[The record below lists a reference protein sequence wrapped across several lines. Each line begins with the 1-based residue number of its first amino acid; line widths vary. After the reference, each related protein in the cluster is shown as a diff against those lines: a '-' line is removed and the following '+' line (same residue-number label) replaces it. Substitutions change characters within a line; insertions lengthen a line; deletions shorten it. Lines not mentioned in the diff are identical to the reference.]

1 MLNIKEAQS
10 TNVVEISGIL
20 SQLEVEQKQTADGK
34 NYVSAKATIKVDQE
48 IGGKMVENEIPVKFY
63 SMEMKSDGSAV
74 SKIYTSI
81 CEMPQKFTSLA
92 SLGEDEKE
100 KASRVVITS
109 GNIRESI
116 WVDPSSGQVR
126 TGFEIGSN
134 FMNPARQSNDPFEQD
149 ARFELSGVV
158 MDMTRETDQNQ
169 EETGR
174 LKVKMAVVGYTGKD
188 GVTRV
193 DVIDLIAQS
202 ENAVNFI
209 ESNWEKGDT
218 VNVNGKISFNQST
231 KVWYEEQGFGEP
243 IKRTK
248 TQTRKEL
255 IILGGSPSGLEEEY
269 SYDAND
275 IKAGLAARTA
285 RVEEQKT
292 KGATKGKAQ
301 TKKNTSFD
309 DVNPGF

>member
-1 MLNIKEAQS
+1 MLNIKETQS

-20 SQLEVEQKQTADGK
+20 SQLEVEQKKTVDGR
-34 NYVSAKATIKVDQE
+34 NYASAKATIKVDQE
-48 IGGKMVENEIPVKFY
+48 IGGKMVENEIPVKLF
-63 SMEMKSDGSAV
+63 SMELKSDGKV
-74 SKIYTSI
+74 SKIYTGI
-81 CEMPQKFTSLA
+81 LEMRDKFTSLA
-92 SLGEDEKE
+92 ALPDDEKD
-100 KASRVVITS
+100 KASKVVITS
-109 GNIRESI
+109 GQLKENIWI
-116 WVDPSSGQVR
+116 DPNSGQVR
-126 TGFEIGSN
+126 TGFEIDSN
-134 FMNPARQSNDPFEQD
+134 FMNTPRQGAEFESG
-149 ARFELSGVV
+149 ARFELSGVI
-158 MDMTRETDQNQ
+158 MDTTRETDANQ

-174 LKVKMAVVGYTGKD
+174 LKVKVAVVGWTGKD

-193 DVIDLIAQS
+193 DVIDLIAAS
-202 ENAVNFI
+202 DSAVNFI

-218 VNVNGKISFNQST
+218 VNINGAISFNQST

-275 IKAGLAARTA
+275 IKAGLAARAA
-285 RVEEQKT
+285 RVEEQKK
-292 KGATKGKAQ
+292 KGNKPKTQKRA
-301 TKKNTSFD
+301 SFD

>member
-20 SQLEVEQKQTADGK
+20 SQLEVEQKKTVDGR
-34 NYVSAKATIKVDQE
+34 NYASAKATIKVDQE
-48 IGGKMVENEIPVKFY
+48 IGGKMVENEIPVKFF
-63 SMEMKSDGSAV
+63 SMELKSDGKEV
-74 SKIYTSI
+74 SKIYKGI
-81 CEMPQKFTSLA
+81 LEMRDKFTSLA
-92 SLGEDEKE
+92 ALPDDEKD
-100 KASRVVITS
+100 KASKVVITS
-109 GNIRESI
+109 GQLKENI
-116 WVDPSSGQVR
+116 WVDPSNGQVR
-126 TGFEIGSN
+126 TGFEIDSN
-134 FMNPARQSNDPFEQD
+134 FMNAPRQGAEFEPG
-149 ARFELSGVV
+149 ARFELSGVI
-158 MDMTRETDQNQ
+158 MDTVRETDANQ

-174 LKVKMAVVGYTGKD
+174 LKVKVAVVGWTGKD

-193 DVIDLIAQS
+193 DVIDLIAAS
-202 ENAVNFI
+202 DSAVNFI

-218 VNVNGKISFNQST
+218 VNINGKISFNQST

-275 IKAGLAARTA
+275 IKAGLAARAA
-285 RVEEQKT
+285 RVEEMKE
-292 KGATKGKAQ
+292 KGNKPKAQ
-301 TKKNTSFD
+301 KRASFD

>member
-10 TNVVEISGIL
+10 TNVVEISRIL
-20 SQLEVEQKQTADGK
+20 SQLEVEQKKTADGR
-34 NYVSAKATIKVDQE
+34 NYASAKATIKVDQE
-48 IGGKMVENEIPVKFY
+48 IGGKMVENEIPVKLF
-63 SMEMKSDGSAV
+63 SMELKSDGKV
-74 SKIYTSI
+74 SKIYTGI
-81 CEMPQKFTSLA
+81 LEMRDKFTSLA
-92 SLGEDEKE
+92 ALPDDEKD
-100 KASRVVITS
+100 KASKVVITS
-109 GNIRESI
+109 GQLKENI
-116 WVDPSSGQVR
+116 WVDPNSGQVR
-126 TGFEIGSN
+126 TGFEIDSN
-134 FMNPARQSNDPFEQD
+134 FMNAPRQGAEFEPS
-149 ARFELSGVV
+149 ARFELSGVI
-158 MDMTRETDQNQ
+158 MDTQRETDANQ

-174 LKVKMAVVGYTGKD
+174 LKVKVAVVGWTGKD

-193 DVIDLIAQS
+193 DVIDLIAAS
-202 ENAVNFI
+202 DSAVNFI

-218 VNVNGKISFNQST
+218 VNINGAISFNQST

-275 IKAGLAARTA
+275 IKAGLAARAA
-285 RVEEQKT
+285 RVEEQKE
-292 KGATKGKAQ
+292 KGNKPKTQKKA
-301 TKKNTSFD
+301 SFD

>member
-10 TNVVEISGIL
+10 TNIVEISGIL
-20 SQLEVEQKQTADGK
+20 SQLEVEQKKTADGE
-34 NYVSAKATIKVDQE
+34 NYASAKATIKVDQE
-48 IGGKMVENEIPVKFY
+48 IGGKMVENEIPVKFF

-81 CEMPQKFTSLA
+81 LEMRDKYTSLA
-92 SLGEDEKE
+92 ALPDDEKN
-100 KASRVVITS
+100 KASKVVITS
-109 GNIRESI
+109 GYLKENI
-116 WVDPSSGQVR
+116 WVDPSDGQVR
-126 TGFEIGSN
+126 TGFEIDSN
-134 FMNPARQSNDPFEQD
+134 FMNAPRQGAEFEPG
-149 ARFELSGVV
+149 ARFELSGVI
-158 MDMTRETDQNQ
+158 MDTTRETDANQ

-174 LKVKMAVVGYTGKD
+174 LKVKVAVVGWTGKD

-193 DVIDLIAQS
+193 DVIDLIAAS
-202 ENAVNFI
+202 DSAVNFI

-218 VNVNGKISFNQST
+218 ININGKISFNQST

-275 IKAGLAARTA
+275 IKAGLAARA
-285 RVEEQKT
+285 AKVEEQKE
-292 KGATKGKAQ
+292 KGGKPKTQ
-301 TKKNTSFD
+301 KKASFD

>member
-20 SQLEVEQKQTADGK
+20 SQLEVEQKKTVDGR
-34 NYVSAKATIKVDQE
+34 NYASAKATIKVDQE
-48 IGGKMVENEIPVKFY
+48 IGGKMVENEIPVKLF
-63 SMEMKSDGSAV
+63 SMELKSDGKTV
-74 SKIYTSI
+74 SKIYTGI
-81 CEMPQKFTSLA
+81 LEMRDKFTSLA
-92 SLGEDEKE
+92 ALPDDEKD
-100 KASRVVITS
+100 KASKVVITS
-109 GNIRESI
+109 GQIKENI

-126 TGFEIGSN
+126 TGFEIDSN
-134 FMNPARQSNDPFEQD
+134 FMNAPRQGAEFEPG
-149 ARFELSGVV
+149 ARFELSGVI
-158 MDMTRETDQNQ
+158 MDTTRETDANQ

-174 LKVKMAVVGYTGKD
+174 LKVKVAVVGWTGKD

-193 DVIDLIAQS
+193 DVIDLIAAS
-202 ENAVNFI
+202 DSAVNFI

-218 VNVNGKISFNQST
+218 VNINGKISFNQST

-269 SYDAND
+269 SYEAND
-275 IKAGLAARTA
+275 IKAGLAARAA
-285 RVEEQKT
+285 RVEEMKE
-292 KGATKGKAQ
+292 KGNKPKAQ
-301 TKKNTSFD
+301 KRASFD

>member
-1 MLNIKEAQS
+1 MLNIKEVQS

-20 SQLEVEQKQTADGK
+20 SQLEVEQKKTADGR
-34 NYVSAKATIKVDQE
+34 NYASAKATIKVDQE
-48 IGGKMVENEIPVKFY
+48 IGGKMVENEIPVKLF
-63 SMEMKSDGSAV
+63 SMELKSDGKV
-74 SKIYTSI
+74 SKIYTGI
-81 CEMPQKFTSLA
+81 LEMRDKFTSLA
-92 SLGEDEKE
+92 ALPDDEKN
-100 KASRVVITS
+100 KASKVVITS
-109 GNIRESI
+109 GQLKENI
-116 WVDPSSGQVR
+116 WVDPNSGQVR
-126 TGFEIGSN
+126 TGFEIDSN
-134 FMNPARQSNDPFEQD
+134 FMNAPRQGAEFEPS
-149 ARFELSGVV
+149 ARFELSGVI
-158 MDMTRETDQNQ
+158 MDTQRETDANQ

-174 LKVKMAVVGYTGKD
+174 LKVKVAVVGWTGKD

-193 DVIDLIAQS
+193 DVIDLIAAS
-202 ENAVNFI
+202 DSAVNFI

-218 VNVNGKISFNQST
+218 VNINGAISFNQST

-275 IKAGLAARTA
+275 IKAGLAARAA
-285 RVEEQKT
+285 RVEEQKE
-292 KGATKGKAQ
+292 KGNKPKTQKKA
-301 TKKNTSFD
+301 SFD

>member
-1 MLNIKEAQS
+1 MLNIKETQS

-20 SQLEVEQKQTADGK
+20 SQLEVEQKKTVDGR
-34 NYVSAKATIKVDQE
+34 NYASAKATIKVDQE
-48 IGGKMVENEIPVKFY
+48 IGGKMVENEIPVKLF
-63 SMEMKSDGSAV
+63 SMELKSDGKV
-74 SKIYTSI
+74 SKIYTGI
-81 CEMPQKFTSLA
+81 LEMRDKFTSLA
-92 SLGEDEKE
+92 ALPDDEKD
-100 KASRVVITS
+100 KASKVVITS
-109 GNIRESI
+109 GQLKENI
-116 WVDPSSGQVR
+116 WVDPNSGQVR
-126 TGFEIGSN
+126 TGFEIDSN
-134 FMNPARQSNDPFEQD
+134 FMNTPRQGAEFEPG
-149 ARFELSGVV
+149 ARFELSGVI
-158 MDMTRETDQNQ
+158 MDTTRETDANQ

-174 LKVKMAVVGYTGKD
+174 LKVKVAVVGWTGKD

-193 DVIDLIAQS
+193 DVIDLIAAS
-202 ENAVNFI
+202 DSAVNFI

-218 VNVNGKISFNQST
+218 VNINGAISFNQST

-275 IKAGLAARTA
+275 IKAGLAARAA
-285 RVEEQKT
+285 RVEEQKK
-292 KGATKGKAQ
+292 KGNKPKTQKRA
-301 TKKNTSFD
+301 SFD

>member
-20 SQLEVEQKQTADGK
+20 SQIEVEAKQTADGK
-34 NYVSAKATIKVDQE
+34 NYASAKLTVKVDQE
-48 IGGKMVENEIPVKFY
+48 IGGKMVENEIPVKMF
-63 SMEMKSDGSAV
+63 SMEYKSGTQEV
-74 SKIYTSI
+74 SKIYTGI
-81 CEMPQKFTSLA
+81 LKLKELVSLA
-92 SLGEDEKE
+92 SLPDDEKD
-100 KASRVVITS
+100 KASKIIINK
-109 GNIRESI
+109 GNIKENI

-126 TGFEIGSN
+126 TSFEIDTN
-134 FMNPARQSNDPFEQD
+134 FVNTPRGNTEFEPG
-149 ARFELSGVV
+149 AKFELSGVV
-158 MDMTRETDQNQ
+158 MDMTRETDANQ

-174 LKVKMAVVGYTGKD
+174 LKVKLAVVGWTNKKT

-193 DVIDLIAQS
+193 DVIDLIAAS

-218 VNVNGKISFNQST
+218 VNLNGAISFNQST

-248 TQTRKEL
+248 TMTRKEL

-275 IKAGLAARTA
+275 IKAGLADRAA
-285 RVEEQKT
+285 RVEEQKE
-292 KGATKGKAQ
+292 KGGKPKTQ
-301 TKKNTSFD
+301 KKTTSFD

>member
-1 MLNIKEAQS
+1 MLNIKETQS

-20 SQLEVEQKQTADGK
+20 SQLEVEQKKTADGR
-34 NYVSAKATIKVDQE
+34 NYASAKATIKVDQE
-48 IGGKMVENEIPVKFY
+48 IGGKMVENEIPVKLF
-63 SMEMKSDGSAV
+63 SMELKSDGKV
-74 SKIYTSI
+74 SKIYTGI
-81 CEMPQKFTSLA
+81 LEMRDKFTSLA
-92 SLGEDEKE
+92 ALPDDEKD
-100 KASRVVITS
+100 KASKVVITS
-109 GNIRESI
+109 GQLKENI
-116 WVDPSSGQVR
+116 WVDPNSGQVR
-126 TGFEIGSN
+126 TGFEIDSN
-134 FMNPARQSNDPFEQD
+134 FMNAPRQGAEFEPS
-149 ARFELSGVV
+149 ARFELSGVI
-158 MDMTRETDQNQ
+158 MDTTRETDANQ

-174 LKVKMAVVGYTGKD
+174 LKVKVAVVGWTGRD

-193 DVIDLIAQS
+193 DVIDLIAAS
-202 ENAVNFI
+202 DSAVNFI

-218 VNVNGKISFNQST
+218 VNINGAISFNQST

-275 IKAGLAARTA
+275 IKAGLAARAA
-285 RVEEQKT
+285 RVEEQKE
-292 KGATKGKAQ
+292 KGNKPKTQKRA
-301 TKKNTSFD
+301 SFD

>member
-20 SQLEVEQKQTADGK
+20 SQLEVEQKKTVDGR
-34 NYVSAKATIKVDQE
+34 NYASAKATIKVDQE
-48 IGGKMVENEIPVKFY
+48 IGGKMVENEIPVKLF
-63 SMEMKSDGSAV
+63 SMELKSDGKTV
-74 SKIYTSI
+74 SKIYTGI
-81 CEMPQKFTSLA
+81 LEMRDKFTSLA
-92 SLGEDEKE
+92 ALPDDEKD
-100 KASRVVITS
+100 KASKVVITS
-109 GNIRESI
+109 GQIKENI

-126 TGFEIGSN
+126 TGFEIDSN
-134 FMNPARQSNDPFEQD
+134 FMNAPRQGAEFEPG
-149 ARFELSGVV
+149 ARFELSGVI
-158 MDMTRETDQNQ
+158 MDTTRETDANQ

-174 LKVKMAVVGYTGKD
+174 LKVKVAVVGWTGKD

-193 DVIDLIAQS
+193 DVIDLIAAS
-202 ENAVNFI
+202 DSAVNFI

-218 VNVNGKISFNQST
+218 VNINGKISFNQST

-269 SYDAND
+269 SYEAND
-275 IKAGLAARTA
+275 IKAGLAARAA
-285 RVEEQKT
+285 RVEEMKE
-292 KGATKGKAQ
+292 KGNKSKAQ
-301 TKKNTSFD
+301 KRASFD

>member
-20 SQLEVEQKQTADGK
+20 SQLEVEQKKTVDGR
-34 NYVSAKATIKVDQE
+34 NYASAKATIKVDQE
-48 IGGKMVENEIPVKFY
+48 IGGKMVENQIPVKLF
-63 SMEMKSDGSAV
+63 SMELKSDGKV
-74 SKIYTSI
+74 SKIYTGI
-81 CEMPQKFTSLA
+81 LEMRDKFTSLA
-92 SLGEDEKE
+92 AFPDDEKD
-100 KASRVVITS
+100 KASKASKVVITS
-109 GNIRESI
+109 GQLKENI
-116 WVDPSSGQVR
+116 WVDPNSGQVR
-126 TGFEIGSN
+126 TGFEIDSN
-134 FMNPARQSNDPFEQD
+134 FMNAPRQGAEFESS
-149 ARFELSGVV
+149 ARFELSGVI
-158 MDMTRETDQNQ
+158 MDTQRETDANQ

-174 LKVKMAVVGYTGKD
+174 LKVKVAVVGWTGKD

-193 DVIDLIAQS
+193 DVIDLIAAS
-202 ENAVNFI
+202 DSAVNFI

-218 VNVNGKISFNQST
+218 VNINGAISFNQST

-243 IKRTK
+243 IKRSK

-275 IKAGLAARTA
+275 IKAGLAARAA
-285 RVEEQKT
+285 RVEEQKK
-292 KGATKGKAQ
+292 KGGKPKTQ
-301 TKKNTSFD
+301 KKASFD

>member
-20 SQLEVEQKQTADGK
+20 SQLEVEQKKTADGR
-34 NYVSAKATIKVDQE
+34 NYASAKATIKVDQE
-48 IGGKMVENEIPVKFY
+48 IGGKMVENEIPVKLF
-63 SMEMKSDGSAV
+63 SMELKSDGKV
-74 SKIYTSI
+74 SKIYKGI
-81 CEMPQKFTSLA
+81 LEMRDKFTSLA
-92 SLGEDEKE
+92 ALPDDEKD
-100 KASRVVITS
+100 KASKVVITS
-109 GNIRESI
+109 GQLKENI
-116 WVDPSSGQVR
+116 WVDPNSGQVR
-126 TGFEIGSN
+126 TGFEIDSN
-134 FMNPARQSNDPFEQD
+134 FMNAPRQGAEFEPS
-149 ARFELSGVV
+149 ARFELSGVI
-158 MDMTRETDQNQ
+158 MDTTRETDANQ

-174 LKVKMAVVGYTGKD
+174 LKVKVAVVGWTGKD

-193 DVIDLIAQS
+193 DVIDLIAAS
-202 ENAVNFI
+202 DSAVNFI

-218 VNVNGKISFNQST
+218 VNINGAISFNQST

-275 IKAGLAARTA
+275 IKAGLAARAA
-285 RVEEQKT
+285 RVEEQKE
-292 KGATKGKAQ
+292 KGNKPKTQKKA
-301 TKKNTSFD
+301 SFD

>member
-1 MLNIKEAQS
+1 MLNIKEVQS

-20 SQLEVEQKQTADGK
+20 SQLEVEQKKTADGR
-34 NYVSAKATIKVDQE
+34 NYASAKATIKVDQE
-48 IGGKMVENEIPVKFY
+48 IGGKMVENEIPVKLF
-63 SMEMKSDGSAV
+63 SMELKSDGKV
-74 SKIYTSI
+74 SKIYTGI
-81 CEMPQKFTSLA
+81 LEMRDKFTSLA
-92 SLGEDEKE
+92 ALPDDEKD
-100 KASRVVITS
+100 KASKVVITS
-109 GNIRESI
+109 GQLKENI
-116 WVDPSSGQVR
+116 WVDPNSGQVR
-126 TGFEIGSN
+126 TGFEIDSN
-134 FMNPARQSNDPFEQD
+134 FMNAPRQGAEFEPS
-149 ARFELSGVV
+149 ARFELSGVI
-158 MDMTRETDQNQ
+158 MDTTRETDANQ

-174 LKVKMAVVGYTGKD
+174 LKVKVAVVGWTGKD

-193 DVIDLIAQS
+193 DVIDLIAAS
-202 ENAVNFI
+202 DSAVNFI

-218 VNVNGKISFNQST
+218 VNINGAISFNQST

-275 IKAGLAARTA
+275 IKAGLAARAA
-285 RVEEQKT
+285 RVEEQKE
-292 KGATKGKAQ
+292 KGNKPKTQKRA
-301 TKKNTSFD
+301 SFD

>member
-1 MLNIKEAQS
+1 MLNIKETQS

-20 SQLEVEQKQTADGK
+20 SQLEVEQKKTADGR
-34 NYVSAKATIKVDQE
+34 NYASAKATIKVDQE
-48 IGGKMVENEIPVKFY
+48 IGGKMVENEIPVKLF
-63 SMEMKSDGSAV
+63 SMELKSDGKV
-74 SKIYTSI
+74 SKIYTGI
-81 CEMPQKFTSLA
+81 LEMRDKFTSLA
-92 SLGEDEKE
+92 ALPDDEKD
-100 KASRVVITS
+100 KASKVVITS
-109 GNIRESI
+109 GQLKENI
-116 WVDPSSGQVR
+116 WVDPNSGQVR
-126 TGFEIGSN
+126 TGFEIDSN
-134 FMNPARQSNDPFEQD
+134 FMNAPRQGAEFEPS
-149 ARFELSGVV
+149 ARFELSGVI
-158 MDMTRETDQNQ
+158 MDTQRETDANQ

-174 LKVKMAVVGYTGKD
+174 LKVKVAVVGWTGKD

-193 DVIDLIAQS
+193 DVIDLIAAS
-202 ENAVNFI
+202 DSAVNFI

-218 VNVNGKISFNQST
+218 VNINGAISFNQST

-275 IKAGLAARTA
+275 IKAGLAARAA
-285 RVEEQKT
+285 RVEEQKE
-292 KGATKGKAQ
+292 KGNKPKTQKRA
-301 TKKNTSFD
+301 SFD

>member
-1 MLNIKEAQS
+1 MLNIKETQS

-20 SQLEVEQKQTADGK
+20 SQLEVEQKKTADGR
-34 NYVSAKATIKVDQE
+34 NYASAKATIKVDQE
-48 IGGKMVENEIPVKFY
+48 IGGKMVENEIPVKLF
-63 SMEMKSDGSAV
+63 SMELKSDGKV
-74 SKIYTSI
+74 SKIYTGI
-81 CEMPQKFTSLA
+81 LEMRDKFTSLA
-92 SLGEDEKE
+92 ALPDDEKD
-100 KASRVVITS
+100 KASKVVIIS
-109 GNIRESI
+109 GQLKENI
-116 WVDPSSGQVR
+116 WVDPNSGQVR
-126 TGFEIGSN
+126 TGFEIDSN
-134 FMNPARQSNDPFEQD
+134 FMNAPRQGAEFEPS
-149 ARFELSGVV
+149 ARFELSGVI
-158 MDMTRETDQNQ
+158 MDTQRETDANQ

-174 LKVKMAVVGYTGKD
+174 LKVKVAVVGWTGKD

-193 DVIDLIAQS
+193 DVIDLIAAS
-202 ENAVNFI
+202 DSAVNFI

-218 VNVNGKISFNQST
+218 VNINGAISFNQST

-275 IKAGLAARTA
+275 IKAGLAARAA
-285 RVEEQKT
+285 RVEEQKE
-292 KGATKGKAQ
+292 KGNKPKTQKRA
-301 TKKNTSFD
+301 SFD

>member
-20 SQLEVEQKQTADGK
+20 SQLEVEQKKTADGR
-34 NYVSAKATIKVDQE
+34 NYASAKATIKVDQE
-48 IGGKMVENEIPVKFY
+48 IGGKMVENEIPVKLF
-63 SMEMKSDGSAV
+63 SMELKSDGKV
-74 SKIYTSI
+74 SKIYTGI
-81 CEMPQKFTSLA
+81 LEMRDKFTSLA
-92 SLGEDEKE
+92 ALPDDEKD
-100 KASRVVITS
+100 KASKVVITS
-109 GNIRESI
+109 GQLKENI
-116 WVDPSSGQVR
+116 WVDPNSGQVR
-126 TGFEIGSN
+126 TGFEIDSN
-134 FMNPARQSNDPFEQD
+134 FMNAPRQGAEFEPS
-149 ARFELSGVV
+149 ARFELSGVI
-158 MDMTRETDQNQ
+158 MDTQRETDANQ

-174 LKVKMAVVGYTGKD
+174 LKVKVAVVGWTGKN

-193 DVIDLIAQS
+193 DVIDLIAAS
-202 ENAVNFI
+202 DSAVNFI

-218 VNVNGKISFNQST
+218 VNINGAISFNQST

-275 IKAGLAARTA
+275 IKAGLAARAA
-285 RVEEQKT
+285 RVEEQKE
-292 KGATKGKAQ
+292 KGNKPKTQKKA
-301 TKKNTSFD
+301 SFD

>member
-20 SQLEVEQKQTADGK
+20 SQLEVEQKKTADGR
-34 NYVSAKATIKVDQE
+34 NYASAKATIKVDQE
-48 IGGKMVENEIPVKFY
+48 IGGKMVENEIPVKLF
-63 SMEMKSDGSAV
+63 SMELKSDGKTV
-74 SKIYTSI
+74 SKIYTGI
-81 CEMPQKFTSLA
+81 LEMRDKFTSLA
-92 SLGEDEKE
+92 ALPDDEKD
-100 KASRVVITS
+100 KASKVVITS
-109 GNIRESI
+109 GQIKENI

-126 TGFEIGSN
+126 TGFEIDSN
-134 FMNPARQSNDPFEQD
+134 FMNAPRQGAEFEPG
-149 ARFELSGVV
+149 ARFELSGVI
-158 MDMTRETDQNQ
+158 MDTTRETDANQ

-174 LKVKMAVVGYTGKD
+174 LKVKVAVVGWTGKD

-193 DVIDLIAQS
+193 DVIDLIAAS
-202 ENAVNFI
+202 DSAVNFI
-209 ESNWEKGDT
+209 ESNWENGDT
-218 VNVNGKISFNQST
+218 VNINGKISFNQST

-269 SYDAND
+269 SYEAND
-275 IKAGLAARTA
+275 IKAGLAARAA
-285 RVEEQKT
+285 RVEEMKE
-292 KGATKGKAQ
+292 KGNKPKAQ
-301 TKKNTSFD
+301 KRASFD

>member
-20 SQLEVEQKQTADGK
+20 SQLEVEQKKTADGK
-34 NYVSAKATIKVDQE
+34 NYASAKATIKVDQE
-48 IGGKMVENEIPVKFY
+48 IGGKMVENEIPVKFF

-81 CEMPQKFTSLA
+81 LEMRDKFTSLA
-92 SLGEDEKE
+92 ALPDDEKA
-100 KASRVVITS
+100 KASKVVITS
-109 GNIRESI
+109 GQLKESI
-116 WVDPSSGQVR
+116 WVDSSSGQVR
-126 TGFEIGSN
+126 TGFEIDSN
-134 FMNPARQSNDPFEQD
+134 FMNTPRQGAEFEPG
-149 ARFELSGVV
+149 ARFELSGVI
-158 MDMTRETDQNQ
+158 MDTTRETDANQ

-174 LKVKMAVVGYTGKD
+174 LKVKVAVVGWTGKD

-193 DVIDLIAQS
+193 DVIDLIAAS
-202 ENAVNFI
+202 DSAVNFI

-218 VNVNGKISFNQST
+218 VNINGKISFNQST

-255 IILGGSPSGLEEEY
+255 IIFGGSPSGLEEEY

-275 IKAGLAARTA
+275 IKASLAARAA
-285 RVEEQKT
+285 RVEEQKE
-292 KGATKGKAQ
+292 KGGKSKTQ
-301 TKKNTSFD
+301 KKASFD

>member
-20 SQLEVEQKQTADGK
+20 SQLEVEQKKTADGR
-34 NYVSAKATIKVDQE
+34 NYASAKATIKVDQE
-48 IGGKMVENEIPVKFY
+48 IGGKMVENEIPVKLF
-63 SMEMKSDGSAV
+63 SMELKSDGKV
-74 SKIYTSI
+74 SKIYTGI
-81 CEMPQKFTSLA
+81 LEMRDKFTSLA
-92 SLGEDEKE
+92 ALPDDEKD
-100 KASRVVITS
+100 KASKVVITS
-109 GNIRESI
+109 GQLKENI
-116 WVDPSSGQVR
+116 WVDPNSGQVR
-126 TGFEIGSN
+126 TGFEIDSN
-134 FMNPARQSNDPFEQD
+134 FMNAPRQGAEFESS
-149 ARFELSGVV
+149 ARFELSGVI
-158 MDMTRETDQNQ
+158 MDTVRETDANQ

-174 LKVKMAVVGYTGKD
+174 LKVKVAVVGWTGKD

-193 DVIDLIAQS
+193 DVIDLIAAS
-202 ENAVNFI
+202 DSAVNFI

-218 VNVNGKISFNQST
+218 VNINGAISFNQST

-275 IKAGLAARTA
+275 IKAGLAARAA
-285 RVEEQKT
+285 RVEEQKE
-292 KGATKGKAQ
+292 KGNKPKTQKRA
-301 TKKNTSFD
+301 SFD

>member
-20 SQLEVEQKQTADGK
+20 SQLEVEQKKTADGK
-34 NYVSAKATIKVDQE
+34 NYASAKAIIKVDQE
-48 IGGKMVENEIPVKFY
+48 IGGKMVENEIPVKFF

-81 CEMPQKFTSLA
+81 LEMRDKYTSLA
-92 SLGEDEKE
+92 ALPDDEKN
-100 KASRVVITS
+100 KASKVVITS
-109 GNIRESI
+109 GYLKENI
-116 WVDPSSGQVR
+116 WVDPSDGQVR
-126 TGFEIGSN
+126 TGFEIDSN
-134 FMNPARQSNDPFEQD
+134 FMNAPRQGAEFEPG
-149 ARFELSGVV
+149 ARFELSGVI
-158 MDMTRETDQNQ
+158 MDTTRETDANQ

-174 LKVKMAVVGYTGKD
+174 LKVKVAVVGWTGRD

-193 DVIDLIAQS
+193 DVIDLIAAS
-202 ENAVNFI
+202 DSAVNFI

-218 VNVNGKISFNQST
+218 ININGKISFNQST

-275 IKAGLAARTA
+275 IKAGLAARA
-285 RVEEQKT
+285 AKVEEQKK
-292 KGATKGKAQ
+292 KGGKPKTQ
-301 TKKNTSFD
+301 KKASFN

>member
-20 SQLEVEQKQTADGK
+20 SQLEVEQKKTADGR
-34 NYVSAKATIKVDQE
+34 NYASAKATIKVDQE
-48 IGGKMVENEIPVKFY
+48 IGGKMVENEIPVKLF
-63 SMEMKSDGSAV
+63 SMELKSDGKV
-74 SKIYTSI
+74 SKIYTGI
-81 CEMPQKFTSLA
+81 LEMRDKFTSLA
-92 SLGEDEKE
+92 ALPDDEKD
-100 KASRVVITS
+100 KASKVVITS
-109 GNIRESI
+109 GQLKENI
-116 WVDPSSGQVR
+116 WVDPNSGQVR
-126 TGFEIGSN
+126 TGFEIDSN
-134 FMNPARQSNDPFEQD
+134 FMNAPRQGAEFEPS
-149 ARFELSGVV
+149 ARFELSGVI
-158 MDMTRETDQNQ
+158 MDTQRETDANQ

-174 LKVKMAVVGYTGKD
+174 LKVKVAVVGWTGKD

-193 DVIDLIAQS
+193 DVIDLIAAS
-202 ENAVNFI
+202 DSAVNFI

-218 VNVNGKISFNQST
+218 VNINGAISFNQST

-275 IKAGLAARTA
+275 IKAGLAARAA
-285 RVEEQKT
+285 RVEKQKE
-292 KGATKGKAQ
+292 KGNKPKTQKKA
-301 TKKNTSFD
+301 SFD

>member
-20 SQLEVEQKQTADGK
+20 SQIEVEAKQTADGK
-34 NYVSAKATIKVDQE
+34 NYASAKLTVKVDQE
-48 IGGKMVENEIPVKFY
+48 IGGKMVENEIPVKMF
-63 SMEMKSDGSAV
+63 SMEYKSGTQEI
-74 SKIYTSI
+74 SKIYTGI
-81 CEMPQKFTSLA
+81 LKLKELVSLA
-92 SLGEDEKE
+92 SLPDDEKD
-100 KASRVVITS
+100 KASKIIINK
-109 GNIRESI
+109 GNIKENI

-126 TGFEIGSN
+126 TSFEIDTN
-134 FMNPARQSNDPFEQD
+134 FVNTPRGNTEFEPE
-149 ARFELSGVV
+149 AKFELSGVV
-158 MDMTRETDQNQ
+158 MDMTRETDANQ

-174 LKVKMAVVGYTGKD
+174 LKVKLAVVGWTNKKT

-193 DVIDLIAQS
+193 DVIDLIAAS

-218 VNVNGKISFNQST
+218 VNLNGAISFNQST

-248 TQTRKEL
+248 TMTRKEL

-275 IKAGLAARTA
+275 IKAGLADRAA
-285 RVEEQKT
+285 RVEEQKE
-292 KGATKGKAQ
+292 KGGKPKTQ
-301 TKKNTSFD
+301 KKTTSFD

>member
-1 MLNIKEAQS
+1 MLNIKEVQS

-20 SQLEVEQKQTADGK
+20 SQLEVEQKKTADGR
-34 NYVSAKATIKVDQE
+34 NYASAKATIKVDQE
-48 IGGKMVENEIPVKFY
+48 IGGKMVENEIPVKLF
-63 SMEMKSDGSAV
+63 SMELKSDGKV
-74 SKIYTSI
+74 SKIYTGI
-81 CEMPQKFTSLA
+81 LEMRDKFTSLA
-92 SLGEDEKE
+92 ALPDDEKD
-100 KASRVVITS
+100 KASKVVITS
-109 GNIRESI
+109 GQLKENI
-116 WVDPSSGQVR
+116 WVDPNSGQVR
-126 TGFEIGSN
+126 TGFEIDSN
-134 FMNPARQSNDPFEQD
+134 FMNAPRQGAEFEPS
-149 ARFELSGVV
+149 ARFELSGVI
-158 MDMTRETDQNQ
+158 MDTVRETDANQ

-174 LKVKMAVVGYTGKD
+174 LKVKVAVVGWTGKN

-193 DVIDLIAQS
+193 DVIDLIAAS
-202 ENAVNFI
+202 DSAVNFI

-218 VNVNGKISFNQST
+218 VNINGAISFNQST

-275 IKAGLAARTA
+275 IKAGLAARAA
-285 RVEEQKT
+285 RVEEQKE
-292 KGATKGKAQ
+292 KGNKPKTQKRA
-301 TKKNTSFD
+301 SFD

>member
-20 SQLEVEQKQTADGK
+20 SQLEVEQKKTADGR
-34 NYVSAKATIKVDQE
+34 NYASAKATIKVDQE
-48 IGGKMVENEIPVKFY
+48 IGGKMVENEIPIKLF
-63 SMEMKSDGSAV
+63 SMELKSDGKV
-74 SKIYTSI
+74 SKIYTGI
-81 CEMPQKFTSLA
+81 LEMRDKFTSLA
-92 SLGEDEKE
+92 ALPDDEKD
-100 KASRVVITS
+100 KASKVVITS
-109 GNIRESI
+109 GQLKENI
-116 WVDPSSGQVR
+116 WVDPNSGQVR
-126 TGFEIGSN
+126 TGFEIDSN
-134 FMNPARQSNDPFEQD
+134 FMNAPRQGAEFEPS
-149 ARFELSGVV
+149 ARFELSGVI
-158 MDMTRETDQNQ
+158 MDTTRETDANQ

-174 LKVKMAVVGYTGKD
+174 LKVKVAVVGWTGKD

-193 DVIDLIAQS
+193 DVIDLIAAS
-202 ENAVNFI
+202 DSAVNFI

-218 VNVNGKISFNQST
+218 VNINGAISFNQST

-275 IKAGLAARTA
+275 IKAGLAARAA
-285 RVEEQKT
+285 RVEEQKE
-292 KGATKGKAQ
+292 KGNKPKTQKRA
-301 TKKNTSFD
+301 SFD

>member
-1 MLNIKEAQS
+1 MLNIKETQS

-20 SQLEVEQKQTADGK
+20 SQLEVEQKKTADGR
-34 NYVSAKATIKVDQE
+34 NYASAKATIKVDQE
-48 IGGKMVENEIPVKFY
+48 IGGKMVENEIPVKLF
-63 SMEMKSDGSAV
+63 SMELKSDGKV
-74 SKIYTSI
+74 SKIYTGI
-81 CEMPQKFTSLA
+81 LEMRDKFTSLA
-92 SLGEDEKE
+92 ALPDDEKD
-100 KASRVVITS
+100 KASKVVITS
-109 GNIRESI
+109 GQLKENI
-116 WVDPSSGQVR
+116 WVDPNSGQVR
-126 TGFEIGSN
+126 TGFEIDSN
-134 FMNPARQSNDPFEQD
+134 FMNAPRQGAEFEPS
-149 ARFELSGVV
+149 ARFELSGVI
-158 MDMTRETDQNQ
+158 MDTQRETDANQ

-174 LKVKMAVVGYTGKD
+174 LKVKVAVVGWTGKD

-193 DVIDLIAQS
+193 DVIDLIAAS
-202 ENAVNFI
+202 DSAVNFI

-218 VNVNGKISFNQST
+218 VNINGAISFNQST

-275 IKAGLAARTA
+275 IKAGLVARAA
-285 RVEEQKT
+285 RVEEQKE
-292 KGATKGKAQ
+292 KGNKPKTQKKA
-301 TKKNTSFD
+301 SFD

>member
-20 SQLEVEQKQTADGK
+20 SQLEVEQKKTADGK
-34 NYVSAKATIKVDQE
+34 NYASAKATIKVDQE
-48 IGGKMVENEIPVKFY
+48 IGGKMVENEIPVKFF

-74 SKIYTSI
+74 SKIYTGI
-81 CEMPQKFTSLA
+81 LEMRDKFTSLA
-92 SLGEDEKE
+92 ALPDDEKD
-100 KASRVVITS
+100 KASKVTITS
-109 GNIRESI
+109 GQLKENI

-126 TGFEIGSN
+126 TGFEIDSN
-134 FMNPARQSNDPFEQD
+134 FMNAPRQGAEFEPS
-149 ARFELSGVV
+149 ARFELSGVI
-158 MDMTRETDQNQ
+158 MDTTRETDANQ

-174 LKVKMAVVGYTGKD
+174 LKVKVAVVGWTGKD

-193 DVIDLIAQS
+193 DVIDLIAAS
-202 ENAVNFI
+202 DSAVNFI

-218 VNVNGKISFNQST
+218 VNINGAISFNQST

-275 IKAGLAARTA
+275 IKAGLAARAA
-285 RVEEQKT
+285 RVEEQKE
-292 KGATKGKAQ
+292 KGGKPKTQ
-301 TKKNTSFD
+301 KKASFD

>member
-20 SQLEVEQKQTADGK
+20 SQLEVEQKKTADGR
-34 NYVSAKATIKVDQE
+34 NYASAKATIKVDQE
-48 IGGKMVENEIPVKFY
+48 IGGKMVENEIPVKLF
-63 SMEMKSDGSAV
+63 SMELKSDGKV
-74 SKIYTSI
+74 SKIYTGI
-81 CEMPQKFTSLA
+81 LEMRDKFTSLA
-92 SLGEDEKE
+92 ALPDDEKD
-100 KASRVVITS
+100 KASKVVITS
-109 GNIRESI
+109 GQLKENI
-116 WVDPSSGQVR
+116 WVDPNSGQVR
-126 TGFEIGSN
+126 TGFEIDSN
-134 FMNPARQSNDPFEQD
+134 FMNAPRQGAEFEPS
-149 ARFELSGVV
+149 ARFELSGVI
-158 MDMTRETDQNQ
+158 MDTTRETDANQ

-174 LKVKMAVVGYTGKD
+174 LKVKVAVVGWTGKD

-193 DVIDLIAQS
+193 DVIDLIAAS
-202 ENAVNFI
+202 DSAVNFI

-218 VNVNGKISFNQST
+218 VNINGAISFNQST

-275 IKAGLAARTA
+275 IKAGLAARAA
-285 RVEEQKT
+285 RVEEQKE
-292 KGATKGKAQ
+292 KGNKPKTQKRA
-301 TKKNTSFD
+301 SFD

>member
-20 SQLEVEQKQTADGK
+20 SQLEVEQKKTADGR
-34 NYVSAKATIKVDQE
+34 NYASAKATIKVDQE
-48 IGGKMVENEIPVKFY
+48 IGGKMVENEIPVKLF
-63 SMEMKSDGSAV
+63 SMELKSDGKV
-74 SKIYTSI
+74 SKIYTGI
-81 CEMPQKFTSLA
+81 LEMRDKFTSLA
-92 SLGEDEKE
+92 ALPDDEKD
-100 KASRVVITS
+100 KASKVVITS
-109 GNIRESI
+109 GQLKENI
-116 WVDPSSGQVR
+116 WVDPNSGQVR
-126 TGFEIGSN
+126 TGFEIDSN
-134 FMNPARQSNDPFEQD
+134 FMNAPRQGAEFEPS
-149 ARFELSGVV
+149 ARFELSGVI
-158 MDMTRETDQNQ
+158 MDTVRETDANQ

-174 LKVKMAVVGYTGKD
+174 LKVKVAVVGWTGKD

-193 DVIDLIAQS
+193 DVIDLIAAS
-202 ENAVNFI
+202 DSAVNFI

-218 VNVNGKISFNQST
+218 VNINGAISFNQST

-275 IKAGLAARTA
+275 IKAGLAARAA
-285 RVEEQKT
+285 RVEEQKE
-292 KGATKGKAQ
+292 KGNKPKTQKKA
-301 TKKNTSFD
+301 SFD

>member
-20 SQLEVEQKQTADGK
+20 SQLEVEQKKTADGR
-34 NYVSAKATIKVDQE
+34 NYASAKATIKVDQE
-48 IGGKMVENEIPVKFY
+48 IGGKMVENEIPVKLF
-63 SMEMKSDGSAV
+63 SMELKSDGKV
-74 SKIYTSI
+74 SKIYTGI
-81 CEMPQKFTSLA
+81 LEMRDKFTSLA
-92 SLGEDEKE
+92 ALPDDEKD
-100 KASRVVITS
+100 KASKVVITS
-109 GNIRESI
+109 GQLKENI
-116 WVDPSSGQVR
+116 WVDPNSGQVR
-126 TGFEIGSN
+126 TGFEIDSN
-134 FMNPARQSNDPFEQD
+134 FMNAPRQGAEFEPS
-149 ARFELSGVV
+149 ARFELSGVI
-158 MDMTRETDQNQ
+158 MDTQRETDANQ

-174 LKVKMAVVGYTGKD
+174 LKVKVAVVGWTGKD

-193 DVIDLIAQS
+193 DVIDLIAAS
-202 ENAVNFI
+202 DSAVNFI

-218 VNVNGKISFNQST
+218 VNINGAISFNQLT

-275 IKAGLAARTA
+275 IKAGLAARAA
-285 RVEEQKT
+285 RVEEQKE
-292 KGATKGKAQ
+292 KGNKPKTQKRA
-301 TKKNTSFD
+301 SFD

>member
-20 SQLEVEQKQTADGK
+20 SQLEVEQKKTADGR
-34 NYVSAKATIKVDQE
+34 NYASAKATIKVDQE
-48 IGGKMVENEIPVKFY
+48 IGGKMVENEIPVKLF
-63 SMEMKSDGSAV
+63 SMELKSDGKV
-74 SKIYTSI
+74 SKIYTGI
-81 CEMPQKFTSLA
+81 LEMRDKFTSLA
-92 SLGEDEKE
+92 ALPDDEKD
-100 KASRVVITS
+100 KASKVVITS
-109 GNIRESI
+109 GQLKENI
-116 WVDPSSGQVR
+116 WVDPNSGQVR
-126 TGFEIGSN
+126 TGFEIDSN
-134 FMNPARQSNDPFEQD
+134 FMNAPRQGAEFEPS
-149 ARFELSGVV
+149 ARFELSGVI
-158 MDMTRETDQNQ
+158 MDTVRETDANQ

-174 LKVKMAVVGYTGKD
+174 LKVKVAVVGWTGKD

-193 DVIDLIAQS
+193 DVIDLIAAS
-202 ENAVNFI
+202 DSAVNFI

-218 VNVNGKISFNQST
+218 VNINGAISFNQST

-275 IKAGLAARTA
+275 IKAGLAARAA
-285 RVEEQKT
+285 RVEEQKE
-292 KGATKGKAQ
+292 KGNKPKTQKR
-301 TKKNTSFD
+301 TSFD

>member
-20 SQLEVEQKQTADGK
+20 SQLEVEQKKTADGR
-34 NYVSAKATIKVDQE
+34 NYASAKATIKVDQE
-48 IGGKMVENEIPVKFY
+48 IGGKMVENEIPVKLF
-63 SMEMKSDGSAV
+63 SMELKSDGKV
-74 SKIYTSI
+74 SKIYTGI
-81 CEMPQKFTSLA
+81 LEMRDKFTSLA
-92 SLGEDEKE
+92 ALPDDEKD
-100 KASRVVITS
+100 KASKVVITS
-109 GNIRESI
+109 GQLKENI
-116 WVDPSSGQVR
+116 WVDPNSGQVR
-126 TGFEIGSN
+126 TGFEIDSN
-134 FMNPARQSNDPFEQD
+134 FMNAPRQGAEFEPS
-149 ARFELSGVV
+149 ARFELSGVI
-158 MDMTRETDQNQ
+158 MDTQRETDANQ

-174 LKVKMAVVGYTGKD
+174 LKVKVAVVGWTGKD

-193 DVIDLIAQS
+193 DVIDLIAAS
-202 ENAVNFI
+202 DSAVNFI

-218 VNVNGKISFNQST
+218 VNINGAISFNQST

-275 IKAGLAARTA
+275 IKAGLAARAA
-285 RVEEQKT
+285 RVEEQKE
-292 KGATKGKAQ
+292 KGNKPKTQKRA
-301 TKKNTSFD
+301 SFD

>member
-20 SQLEVEQKQTADGK
+20 SQLEVEQKKTADGR
-34 NYVSAKATIKVDQE
+34 NYASAKATIKVDQE
-48 IGGKMVENEIPVKFY
+48 IGGKMVENEIPVKFF
-63 SMEMKSDGSAV
+63 SMELKSDGKV
-74 SKIYTSI
+74 SKIYTGI
-81 CEMPQKFTSLA
+81 LEMRDKFTSLA
-92 SLGEDEKE
+92 ALPDDEKD
-100 KASRVVITS
+100 KASKVVITS
-109 GNIRESI
+109 GQLKENI
-116 WVDPSSGQVR
+116 WVDPNSGQVR
-126 TGFEIGSN
+126 TGFEIDSN
-134 FMNPARQSNDPFEQD
+134 FMNAPRQGAEFEPS
-149 ARFELSGVV
+149 ARFELSGVI
-158 MDMTRETDQNQ
+158 MDTTRETDANQ

-174 LKVKMAVVGYTGKD
+174 LKVKVAVVGWTGKD

-193 DVIDLIAQS
+193 DVIDLIAAS
-202 ENAVNFI
+202 DSAVNFI

-218 VNVNGKISFNQST
+218 VNINGAISFNQSI

-275 IKAGLAARTA
+275 IKAGLAARAA
-285 RVEEQKT
+285 RVEEQKE
-292 KGATKGKAQ
+292 KGNKPKTQ
-301 TKKNTSFD
+301 KKTTSFD